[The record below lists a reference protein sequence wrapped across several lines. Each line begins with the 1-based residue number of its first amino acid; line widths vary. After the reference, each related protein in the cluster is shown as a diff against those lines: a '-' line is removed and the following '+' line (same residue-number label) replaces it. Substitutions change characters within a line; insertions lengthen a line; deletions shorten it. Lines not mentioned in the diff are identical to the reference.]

1 MGVGLA
7 GALADHHP
15 GEHVAE
21 VGGEDRVES
30 LGAGRQLHPDEVV
43 QELARG
49 LEAVLDAEVAVEVR
63 VGEEAAP
70 VRGAARLLE
79 VDAHHDEERLGEL
92 VREGGEAL
100 RVVVGADDV
109 VDRAR
114 ADDREQPRVGAVE
127 DLADRLAEPR
137 HELLLL
143 RQQRVEALQVGRRE
157 ERVDGADEVVGVERG
172 GHGNF
177 ALAGR

>member
-1 MGVGLA
+1 M
-7 GALADHHP
+7 
-15 GEHVAE
+15 
-21 VGGEDRVES
+21 
-30 LGAGRQLHPDEVV
+30 V

-114 ADDREQPRVGAVE
+114 ADDREQPSVGAVE
-127 DLADRLAEPR
+127 DLADRFAEPR

-157 ERVDGADEVVGVERG
+157 ERVDGADEVVGVERCGHLDAPRGARGMG
-172 GHGNF
+172 GIIRARPVAF
-177 ALAGR
+177 KRPLRRAGAAW